1 MTIRGDP
8 PGKAAPAGA
17 TDDLADLIGRVAAR
31 DAAAFAALY
40 KQTSAKLYGVIA
52 RILPRGDLGA
62 EALQEAYVRI
72 WEKAGDF
79 DPLRGSPLA
88 WMATIARNRALDEVR
103 RVRPGSLEDLPES
116 FEPAADEVDPLAAR
130 ERSEAL
136 AALVNCLQALDEE
149 KRAVVLLAYYRGW
162 SSRGARQ
169 ALRAARADDQDLAAS
184 QPCATE
190 GLSGVMTVTPDD
202 DFAAAEYALGTLDPA
217 ERATLAAR
225 RLREPELD
233 QAIRAWEARLAP
245 LAEATPA
252 IEPPRRPSGRDRG
265 TDSRRFRCA
274 QPPAADSTVVVLRR
288 SVTRWRTAAIAAS
301 VIAGLL
307 AIGLIARE
315 TTREALPRQYVAI
328 LQKDAASPAFEVT
341 VNLDRQELTVRP
353 VAAQTPPGKAYEL
366 WIIDPRLGAPRSL
379 GVIGETTRAANLA
392 AYDRAVVEN
401 ATYAVTV
408 EPPGGS
414 PSGQPSGPPVFV
426 GKLIPVGP

>member
-1 MTIRGDP
+1 
-8 PGKAAPAGA
+8 
-17 TDDLADLIGRVAAR
+17 
-31 DAAAFAALY
+31 
-40 KQTSAKLYGVIA
+40 
-52 RILPRGDLGA
+52 
-62 EALQEAYVRI
+62 
-72 WEKAGDF
+72 
-79 DPLRGSPLA
+79 
-88 WMATIARNRALDEVR
+88 
-103 RVRPGSLEDLPES
+103 
-116 FEPAADEVDPLAAR
+116 
-130 ERSEAL
+130 
-136 AALVNCLQALDEE
+136 
-149 KRAVVLLAYYRGW
+149 
-162 SSRGARQ
+162 
-169 ALRAARADDQDLAAS
+169 
-184 QPCATE
+184 
-190 GLSGVMTVTPDD
+190 MTVTPDD

-245 LAEATPA
+245 LAEAAPA
-252 IEPPRRPSGRDRG
+252 IEPPRDLLPAIEERIRAGS
-265 TDSRRFRCA
+265 A
-274 QPPAADSTVVVLRR
+274 VAAPPAADSSVVVLRR

-301 VIAGLL
+301 VVAGLL

-366 WIIDPRLGAPRSL
+366 WIIDPKLGAPRSL
-379 GVIGETTRAANLA
+379 GVIGDTTREADLS

-414 PSGQPSGPPVFV
+414 PSGRPSGPPVFI

>member
-1 MTIRGDP
+1 
-8 PGKAAPAGA
+8 
-17 TDDLADLIGRVAAR
+17 
-31 DAAAFAALY
+31 
-40 KQTSAKLYGVIA
+40 
-52 RILPRGDLGA
+52 
-62 EALQEAYVRI
+62 
-72 WEKAGDF
+72 
-79 DPLRGSPLA
+79 
-88 WMATIARNRALDEVR
+88 
-103 RVRPGSLEDLPES
+103 
-116 FEPAADEVDPLAAR
+116 
-130 ERSEAL
+130 
-136 AALVNCLQALDEE
+136 
-149 KRAVVLLAYYRGW
+149 
-162 SSRGARQ
+162 
-169 ALRAARADDQDLAAS
+169 
-184 QPCATE
+184 
-190 GLSGVMTVTPDD
+190 MTVTPDD

-245 LAEATPA
+245 LAEAAPA
-252 IEPPRRPSGRDRG
+252 IEPPGDLLAAIEERIRAGSAAPM
-265 TDSRRFRCA
+265 
-274 QPPAADSTVVVLRR
+274 PPAADLTVIVLRR

-307 AIGLIARE
+307 AIGLIARD

-408 EPPGGS
+408 EPAGGS